1 VKKVITLSLLV
12 FLALACVALAM
23 GRKPDGPV
31 PFTVILSGAYSKCDS
46 FKVDLIQNEDN
57 WKNTWQLAKG
67 NEEPLPTIPTV
78 DFRKEN
84 VVAAFMGARNS
95 SGYKIEITD
104 LVKKG
109 NILRVSIK
117 KYETPGMLP
126 VITRPFTLIR
136 IPKGDYKLEVVEESV
151 Q

>member
-1 VKKVITLSLLV
+1 MKKYFTLSLLL
-12 FLALACVALAM
+12 FLALASVVLAM
-23 GRKPDGPV
+23 GRRPDGPIQY
-31 PFTVILSGAYSKCDS
+31 TVILSGAYSKCDS
-46 FKVDLIQNEDN
+46 YKVDLIQSENDWN
-57 WKNTWQLAKG
+57 NTWQLAKG

-84 VVAAFMGARNS
+84 VIAAFMGTRNS
-95 SGYKIEITD
+95 SGYRIEITQ

-109 NILRVSIK
+109 NILQVSVK

-126 VITRPFTLIR
+126 VVTHPFTLIR
-136 IPKGDYKLEVVEESV
+136 IPKGNYKLEVIEESV

>member
-1 VKKVITLSLLV
+1 VKRAISILFLV
-12 FLALACVALAM
+12 LTFVGCGGAAR
-23 GRKPDGPV
+23 GRKADGPV
-31 PFTVILSGAYSKCDS
+31 PFTVILSGAYSKCDTPR
-46 FKVDLIQNEDN
+46 VDLVQNEDDWRN
-57 WKNTWQLAKG
+57 IWQLAKG

-84 VVAAFMGARNS
+84 VIAAFMGTRNT

-104 LVKKG
+104 IVKKG
-109 NILRVSIK
+109 KTLEVKVK

-126 VITRPFTLIR
+126 VVTHPFTLVR
-136 IPKGDYKLEVVEESV
+136 IPRGDYELKVIEESV

>member
-1 VKKVITLSLLV
+1 VKRVITISLLLLIA
-12 FLALACVALAM
+12 FGCGGSAR
-23 GRKPDGPV
+23 GRKSDGPV

-46 FKVDLIQNEDN
+46 FQVDLIQNEDN
-57 WKNTWQLAKG
+57 WKNTWLLAKG

-84 VVAAFMGARNS
+84 VIAAFMGTRNS

-109 NILRVSIK
+109 NILKVSIK

-126 VITRPFTLIR
+126 VITRPFTLVR
-136 IPKGDYKLEVVEESV
+136 IPKGDYKLEVKEESV